1 VTVSLSDMSR
11 DALLRE
17 LRVAQSFQNLK
28 RIEQVKYWLAKK
40 NQARNIEPEHQ
51 PVAPIRGYV
60 DD

>member
-1 VTVSLSDMSR
+1 MTVPLSDMSR

-17 LRVAQSFQNLK
+17 LKIAMHYGNYNRARQ
-28 RIEQVKYWLAKK
+28 IKYWLAKK
-40 NQARNIEPEHQ
+40 NQARTIAPEHQ